1 MKYPEIVA
9 KHIVTYQL
17 EVDCHLCSQ
26 CWDTR
31 WCAGRQYEPRK
42 GQRSIYLIT
51 SLGAIENKFCKVKMF
66 LSVVISHRIH
76 TLGVTVIPRAR
87 YAFLK
92 SKIIFSYPDFNSRP
106 KQLSTTPENAL
117 KAWMK
122 GRPLRRTA
130 SLSCSI
136 ACWSESIFLRK
147 VLLWLPWLKHT
158 SFTL

>member
-1 MKYPEIVA
+1 MGLNLAVKYPEIVA
-9 KHIVTYQL
+9 KHIVTYRL
-17 EVDCHLCSQ
+17 EVDWHLCSQ

-31 WCAGRQYEPRK
+31 WCARRRHEPRK

-51 SLGAIENKFCKVKMF
+51 SLSAIENKFCKVKMF
-66 LSVVISHRIH
+66 HSAVISNRYIH
-76 TLGVTVIPRAR
+76 TAR

-92 SKIIFSYPDFNSRP
+92 SKILLSYPDFNSRP

-122 GRPLRRTA
+122 GRPVRRTA

-147 VLLWLPWLKHT
+147 VLLWLPWLKHA
-158 SFTL
+158 SFIQ